1 MKEDDK
7 LTIFYKDLIDND
19 AIDINDISQLII
31 RSYSLDEKFLFDEQ
45 KYYKNIKHIM
55 NKLSKDNKKIT
66 LQIDVI
72 NRELF
77 KDIIN
82 IKKIP
87 NNIELQIRATFHPE
101 YNINLLMSSGV
112 YIYSVDEYIKEEEIL
127 NNLIRDIK
135 NSNLTQF
142 EKYLLI
148 YNIVKNFKPYKE
160 NEEKLEDSRC
170 LKHILNNDYMVCV
183 GFSIL
188 LRALLNKVNIACI
201 DIPTYFYQ
209 PIDDDNENLELV
221 GHQRNLIKIDD
232 DKYNIHGIY
241 VSDPTFDHN
250 FEKDLYD
257 NSILTFNKRVEE
269 DNLAGLKEND
279 IFLLF
284 QFKNEKEFLSKTN
297 VEVLSKKW
305 DLSHSQVHLR
315 FIKNILNIL
324 IDLDPQQYEYFYKT
338 YYNAIKNYDFF
349 ELWKK
354 LGTIQDTKEE
364 LEDKIKQFYKE
375 YCEYIL
381 NITTKNIEQKTIDEA
396 IKNIKINN

>member
-1 MKEDDK
+1 MKEADK

-19 AIDINDISQLII
+19 TIDINDISQLII

-101 YNINLLMSSGV
+101 YNINLLMSSDV

-127 NNLIRDIK
+127 NNLIKDIK

-142 EKYLLI
+142 EKYLSI

-284 QFKNEKEFLSKTN
+284 QFKNEKEFLSKNN

>member
-1 MKEDDK
+1 MREADR
-7 LTIFYKDLIDND
+7 LTIFYKDLTDNNV
-19 AIDINDISQLII
+19 IDISDINELII
-31 RSYSLDEKFLFDEQ
+31 KSYSLDEKFLFNEE
-45 KYYKNIKHIM
+45 KYYKKIKYIM
-55 NKLSKDNKKIT
+55 NKLSKDDKKIT

-87 NNIELQIRATFHPE
+87 INIKLQIRATFHPE
-101 YNINLLMSSGV
+101 YNINLLMDSNV
-112 YIYSVDEYIKEEEIL
+112 YIYSVEEYIKEEEKL
-127 NNLIRDIK
+127 NNLIKNIK
-135 NSNLTQF
+135 DSNLSQF
-142 EKYLLI
+142 EKYLSI

-170 LKHILNNDYMVCV
+170 LKHVLNNDYMVCV

-188 LRALLNKVNIACI
+188 LRALLNKVNIPCI

-209 PIDDDNENLELV
+209 PVDDDNENLELV

-257 NSILTFNKRVEE
+257 NSILNFSKRVEE

-284 QFKNEKEFLSKTN
+284 QFKNEKDFFSKTN

-338 YYNAIKNYDFF
+338 YYNSIKNYDFF

-354 LGTIQDTKEE
+354 LGIIQDTKEE
-364 LEDKIKQFYKE
+364 LEDKIKKFYKE
-375 YCEYIL
+375 YCDYIL
-381 NITTKNIEQKTIDEA
+381 NITTKNVEQKTIDKA